1 MLLPKIRA
9 ALKQEA
15 GSSKPRVLFVHLMG
29 SHPTFCTRLSG
40 RPAAFDVGD
49 SAMDCYLTTYR
60 MMDSFVERTVD
71 LLKANAGGS
80 WSLVYFADHG
90 LSMEKKPGTDSGKEL
105 EHGYDHRQN
114 YEVPFFR
121 ISSDSHGHQVNPAY
135 RTGFRMLEGLADWMG
150 IRVSNENIR
159 HAPEF
164 WSEGSDTKIRVFGD
178 RQYNEPRD
186 PIQKQ
191 VRKEPER
198 RDSLRLFG
206 IQTNTRG
213 FTPVS
218 PSPLRASY
226 SFPLPSSGRRSRYR
240 KATASGS
247 QA

>member
-1 MLLPKIRA
+1 
-9 ALKQEA
+9 
-15 GSSKPRVLFVHLMG
+15 
-29 SHPTFCTRLSG
+29 
-40 RPAAFDVGD
+40 
-49 SAMDCYLTTYR
+49 
-60 MMDSFVERTVD
+60 VD

-164 WSEGSDTKIRVFGD
+164 WSEGSDTQIRVFGD
-178 RQYNEPRD
+178 RQYNELPED
-186 PIQKQ
+186 PAI
-191 VRKEPER
+191 R
-198 RDSLRLFG
+198 F
-206 IQTNTRG
+206 
-213 FTPVS
+213 
-218 PSPLRASY
+218 
-226 SFPLPSSGRRSRYR
+226 RS
-240 KATASGS
+240 K
-247 QA
+247 